1 MWSRMQGRYALVGA
15 LAAVAAAVGIA
26 SAQGAQTDSWSMSGQ
41 GITNWRYQPGEN
53 KINANNI
60 KKLSLKW
67 ATQLG
72 GEISATP
79 AVVDGVAYVPDWG
92 GKLSAVDTET
102 GSIIWQKSVAALAG
116 AVAPMKVDG
125 SGNTV
130 VDTGGL
136 VMSRTSPAV
145 SGNTVVI
152 GTQTSTPTASGA
164 GAGAVLIAVNKTNG
178 NLLWH
183 TRLDD
188 HPLSIDSQ
196 SPTIYDGKIYVGV
209 ASVEEEDGID
219 CGGPDV
225 GGHHACYFRGSMGAV
240 DLATGLVNWK
250 TLHDHPCTGRR
261 PGIPG
266 QPIGG
271 RLRRST

>member
-41 GITNWRYQPGEN
+41 GITNWRYQPDEN
-53 KINANNI
+53 TINANNA
-60 KKLSLKW
+60 KSLSREVGP
-67 ATQLG
+67 QLAG
-72 GEISATP
+72 DISATP

-102 GSIIWQKSVAALAG
+102 GSIIWQKSVKALAG
-116 AVAPMKVDG
+116 R
-125 SGNTV
+125 
-130 VDTGGL
+130 GGTDEGRRL
-136 VMSRTSPAV
+136 GHHVSSTPDDPSCRGRARPCPATPW
-145 SGNTVVI
+145 SSARRR
-152 GTQTSTPTASGA
+152 STPTASGA

-196 SPTIYDGKIYVGV
+196 SPTIYNGNIYVGV
-209 ASVEEEDGID
+209 ASD
-219 CGGPDV
+219 
-225 GGHHACYFRGSMGAV
+225 RGER
-240 DLATGLVNWK
+240 
-250 TLHDHPCTGRR
+250 H
-261 PGIPG
+261 
-266 QPIGG
+266 
-271 RLRRST
+271 RLRRPRRGGHTRATSVAA